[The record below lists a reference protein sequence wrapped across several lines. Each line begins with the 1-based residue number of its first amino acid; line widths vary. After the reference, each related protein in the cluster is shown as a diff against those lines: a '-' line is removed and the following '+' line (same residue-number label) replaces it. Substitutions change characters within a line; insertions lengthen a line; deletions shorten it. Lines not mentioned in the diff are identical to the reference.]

1 MAEDSF
7 LHLARPLGPAAVGAQ
22 PSSAPLAVTVQPQA
36 IFAILDHSLRRPAD
50 QERVIGTLLGVRSED
65 GTEVEIRNCYAV
77 PHTETAEQVE
87 VDMDYQKQMLALH
100 LRANPKEVLLGWYAT
115 SSELNT
121 FSALIQN
128 FYGQQGDG
136 TWPHPAVHLTVST
149 VPGKDIEA
157 KTYISAPVGVTA
169 ERAAD
174 SCLFLPVPHEIKYGE
189 AEKSGLELISSAKER
204 EDRSQMLQTD
214 IESLERAI
222 EQVLEMLERVSNYVN
237 NVLDEEAEPSSA
249 LGQFLMNT
257 LSLAPKVDAADIEKD
272 LYVSTRFLPLKTQA
286 NNSSAT
292 TTFRTFSSSHTS
304 PTPSAPKSI
313 SPTASQPQPSPWAAR
328 HPPPPTPRAA
338 RRATRTKEGTRVART
353 TTTTKTTTTRSDPP
367 RLLKLVASF
376 RTRIPSPLLLPLK
389 RPLSCPPA

>member
-1 MAEDSF
+1 MAQDSF
-7 LHLARPLGPAAVGAQ
+7 LHLARPLGPVQIGTQ
-22 PSSAPLAVTVQPQA
+22 PSTAPLNVSVQPQA
-36 IFAILDHSLRRPAD
+36 IFAILDHSLRRPQD

-77 PHTETAEQVE
+77 PHTETQEQVE
-87 VDMDYQKQMLALH
+87 VDMDYQKQMLQLH

-115 SSELNT
+115 SSDLNT

-136 TWPHPAVHLTVST
+136 TWPHPAIHLTVST

-174 SCLFLPVPHEIKYGE
+174 SCLFIPVPHEIKYGE
-189 AEKSGLELISSAKER
+189 AERSGLELVAGAKDR

-222 EQVLEMLERVSNYVN
+222 EQVLEMIERVSNYVSE
-237 NVLDEEAEPSSA
+237 VLDEEAEPSSA

-257 LSLAPKVDAADIEKD
+257 LSLAPKVDAQDIERDFNNHIQDVLLVSYLANTIRTQID
-272 LYVSTRFLPLKTQA
+272 LSNRLATAALTMGTETSTTQESGQKGNQNQKRG
-286 NNSSAT
+286 NNNNNNNQDRRQQNRPT
-292 TTFRTFSSSHTS
+292 TE
-304 PTPSAPKSI
+304 A
-313 SPTASQPQPSPWAAR
+313 
-328 HPPPPTPRAA
+328 
-338 RRATRTKEGTRVART
+338 
-353 TTTTKTTTTRSDPP
+353 
-367 RLLKLVASF
+367 
-376 RTRIPSPLLLPLK
+376 
-389 RPLSCPPA
+389 